1 MTTATSP
8 ATPTPPAELGLS
20 PIPGL
25 LPHHYRE
32 LHVGSGLS
40 DETIRAAG
48 IFSETDHIKLA
59 LVTNRKK
66 WDRKMG
72 PAMVF
77 PYRDATGAVV
87 LNRVKPD
94 RPGDGGKYLAPAGS
108 IVRAYIPEAVRPFLG
123 NPAQP
128 IIVTEGEKKTLTATQ
143 AGFPTIGL
151 SGVDCWHVK
160 KSTALIPDLEHVAW
174 KGREVFIVFDS
185 DAADNPRVRENESL
199 LGATLGAHG
208 AKVRVVRLPPGPQ
221 NGDGK
226 AAKVGLDDYLVAHG
240 ADALRKLLTTATE
253 PEKPAPSALK
263 VDAGKLDPAT
273 VADDFLTRAKK
284 DGQSRLRWWRGTPWY
299 WQAGAYREKS
309 GAEVRAS
316 LIRYVNN
323 FASRL
328 SSSVVNNLVDQVK
341 AQSILDGRNEPPA
354 WIAEPPADAWV
365 GEGPD
370 AKPWPEDEILVTKS
384 SLIHLPSLAA
394 GKPRSTVPAT
404 PRFFSTS
411 ALDFDFRFSD
421 APSPENWYRFLGQ
434 LWPDDPQSVA
444 TLQEWFGYCLTPD
457 TRQQKIALLVGPKRS
472 GKGTIARVLTALLG
486 QANVCAPTLAS
497 FGTNFGLAPLIGKRA
512 AIIADARL
520 GGKADQSAVA
530 ERLLSI
536 SGEDSI
542 TVDRKFLPAWTG
554 RLGVRFILLSN
565 ELPRIADASGALA
578 SRFIVWTLTESFY
591 GKEDHGLT
599 DRLLSELPAILNW
612 AIAGWQRLR
621 ERGYFVQPSSSFEA
635 IQELEDLGSPI
646 NAFLRERC
654 EVKTGAEVE
663 VETLFLAWQQ
673 WCKDQGRDH
682 TGNLQSFGRDLRAAL
697 PKIRDTRPREGEVRI
712 RKYSGLRLLAA
723 WESVRSGPRT

>member
-1 MTTATSP
+1 MNTATSP

-48 IFSETDHIKLA
+48 IYSETDHIKLA
-59 LVTNRKK
+59 LIVNRKK

-77 PYRDATGAVV
+77 PYCDATGAVV

-94 RPGDGGKYLAPAGS
+94 RPPPDAKYLAPKDSA
-108 IVRAYIPEAVRPFLG
+108 IRAYIPEAVRSFLG

-128 IIVTEGEKKTLTATQ
+128 LIVTEGEKKTLAAMQ
-143 AGFPTIGL
+143 AGFPIIGL
-151 SGVDCWHVK
+151 SGVECWHVR

-208 AKVRVVRLPPGPQ
+208 AKVRVVRLPPGPP

-328 SSSVVNNLVDQVK
+328 SSSVVNNLMDQVK

-354 WIAEPPADAWV
+354 WIAKPPADAWV

-472 GKGTIARVLTALLG
+472 GKGTIARVLRGLVG
-486 QANVCAPTLAS
+486 ESNVCGPTLS
-497 FGTNFGLAPLIGKRA
+497 SLSTNFGLWPFLGKSLALIS
-512 AIIADARL
+512 DARL
-520 GGKADQSAVA
+520 GGRADQAAIV

-536 SGEDSI
+536 SGEDPL
-542 TVDRKFLPAWTG
+542 TVDRKNLEPVTCKLKT
-554 RLGVRFILLSN
+554 RIMLLTN
-565 ELPRIADASGALA
+565 ELPRLLDSSGAFS
-578 SRFIVWTLTESFY
+578 SRMVVLQLRESFF
-591 GKEDHGLT
+591 GREDHELT
-599 DRLLSELPAILNW
+599 DRLLTELPGILGW
-612 AIAGWQRLR
+612 AIEGWDRLR
-621 ERGYFVQPSSSFEA
+621 RRRHFSQPDSALELLGQLADLSSPVAAFVRDCCRVEP
-635 IQELEDLGSPI
+635 G
-646 NAFLRERC
+646 LRVAVDDIFKE
-654 EVKTGAEVE
+654 
-663 VETLFLAWQQ
+663 WQD
-673 WCKDQGRDH
+673 WCHKAGRREPG
-682 TGNLQSFGRDLRAAL
+682 TVQSFGRDLMAAVPSL
-697 PKIRDTRPREGEVRI
+697 RRVQGREGEERFRVYEGI
-712 RKYSGLRLLAA
+712 ALTTN
-723 WESVRSGPRT
+723 W